1 MGFAKEFRDFATKG
15 NVIDLAVGVVIG
27 TAFGKIVTSFVND
40 VVMPLIN
47 PAIPGGDWRELI
59 VGPGINLGVFIGTIV
74 DFVIIAFA
82 VFLVVKLITRMKKKQ
97 DAVPAP
103 PTTDQVLL
111 MEIRDLLKAKNG

>member
-27 TAFGKIVTSFVND
+27 TAFGKIVTSFVSD

-59 VGPGINLGVFIGTIV
+59 VGPGIKLGVFIGTIV

-82 VFLVVKLITRMKKKQ
+82 VFLVVKLITRIKKKQ
-97 DAVPAP
+97 EAVPAP
-103 PTTDQVLL
+103 PPADVVLL
-111 MEIRDLLKAKNG
+111 TEIRDLLKERK